1 MQVERLRQGRS
12 ADMDCSRISRA
23 GLAKCGMRMARP
35 AMARWEDAVDDG
47 FAEGGTWSGDPFER
61 LQRLVDLL
69 PAMQEKGDRLAL
81 ARAAQEV
88 LEACRRHQAVR
99 KELDDL
105 DMRALEAVQ
114 AAKRA
119 REEGTP
125 ASEAERLD
133 REYLYFSAMK
143 GFKVGPEQNAAK
155 ALAKALASGGF
166 ATVDDA
172 QAAALSA
179 AELEGLAAEV
189 EDYQA
194 AYAETLAAC
203 QQLEADEAAGRA

>member
-155 ALAKALASGGF
+155 ALASGGF

>member
-1 MQVERLRQGRS
+1 MHAKKGR
-12 ADMDCSRISRA
+12 R
-23 GLAKCGMRMARP
+23 
-35 AMARWEDAVDDG
+35 
-47 FAEGGTWSGDPFER
+47 
-61 LQRLVDLL
+61 
-69 PAMQEKGDRLAL
+69 
-81 ARAAQEV
+81 
-88 LEACRRHQAVR
+88 
-99 KELDDL
+99 
-105 DMRALEAVQ
+105 
-114 AAKRA
+114 
-119 REEGTP
+119 